1 MHKAHLRQHSN
12 SCLLDAEAAEC
23 SQLLEISMPKPATN
37 DGHST
42 NSPIITNRFHWK
54 VTLIMPMTDAQ
65 ETGTRKTG
73 NGFWY
78 VWHTILHWFFL
89 YQILVLGYWIKHV
102 LFGARNWYQFLVPV
116 SGTGFIYKIERL
128 SLIKIERLSLALDIY
143 PDGRWIGGECPC
155 GKLSTPGFSKAR
167 CRAVPVHTV
176 CRW

>member
-1 MHKAHLRQHSN
+1 VHKAHLRQHSN

-89 YQILVLGYWIKHV
+89 YQILVLGC
-102 LFGARNWYQFLVPV
+102 N
-116 SGTGFIYKIERL
+116 L
-128 SLIKIERLSLALDIY
+128 SLMGWKHDDWDQLVM
-143 PDGRWIGGECPC
+143 
-155 GKLSTPGFSKAR
+155 
-167 CRAVPVHTV
+167 CRHTV
-176 CRW
+176 RRQTSKHSYVWGTARRKKNKTKTTKDLAHGSLRSTRHGFNVQRE